1 MSSAELC
8 INQVFEGSD
17 RRSPAVSDFV
27 FCLLSTLSGQSSPDE
42 RGICPIG
49 QDSRR
54 DGVCRVR
61 LGDGK
66 ASSIRCDT
74 STQLISRIFCR

>member
-1 MSSAELC
+1 MSSAELRK
-8 INQVFEGSD
+8 NQVFEGSD
-17 RRSPAVSDFV
+17 RRTRREDFV

-42 RGICPIG
+42 HGICPIG

-54 DGVCRVR
+54 DGVCGVR

-66 ASSIRCDT
+66 ASSISCEY